1 MSASGSRI
9 DVNASRLPDGCQD
22 GCETSKSP
30 FVTWRGRAPGRAA
43 TTKRCERRSF
53 VPLSSCQSVVRMTR
67 ATCFLG
73 SPVQN
78 RDLVARGDE
87 RNRAAVGRPERCA
100 HAAVRRLADPLGLAA
115 VGIDQ
120 VELGAGVV
128 VGLGGGAPIREERD
142 RAAVGRPGRSGVA
155 PLPVGEPPRPPAAI
169 RHEPQAHLV
178 AVAGHGAARVDDAL
192 AVRRHGRGADDD
204 LAADDI

>member
-1 MSASGSRI
+1 MSVPTNASRRPSGDQTGCSAKPGSATSSLGFPPRTATSYRRVFGRMSASGSRI
-9 DVNASRLPDGCQD
+9 DVKASRFPDGCHD

-78 RDLVARGDE
+78 RTSSPEETNAIVWPSGD
-87 RNRAAVGRPERCA
+87 
-100 HAAVRRLADPLGLAA
+100 
-115 VGIDQ
+115 Q
-120 VELGAGVV
+120 S
-128 VGLGGGAPIREERD
+128 GAPTLPCGALQTRSASPPSGSIR
-142 RAAVGRPGRSGVA
+142 
-155 PLPVGEPPRPPAAI
+155 
-169 RHEPQAHLV
+169 
-178 AVAGHGAARVDDAL
+178 
-192 AVRRHGRGADDD
+192 
-204 LAADDI
+204 